1 MNHFASISF
10 LLYIISFININ
21 IPAQQNSYTFNDS
34 IDFELIIPTFLGN
47 YQRNFYGDSAPEK
60 LNIHWK
66 LNLGQGRTII
76 SRKAGEKVW
85 AGAGWTG
92 QPLLVREGDS
102 LYLVQGAYD
111 HNLKKINAN
120 SGQIVWQYKY
130 DDVIKGTGTIWYNK
144 SAELPENSL
153 VILQGSRLG
162 IGNYLDA

>member
-47 YQRNFYGDSAPEK
+47 YQRNFYGDTAPEK

-92 QPLLVREGDS
+92 QPLLVREGGS
-102 LYLVQGAYD
+102 LYLVQGAY
-111 HNLKKINAN
+111 HHHLKKIN
-120 SGQIVWQYKY
+120 
-130 DDVIKGTGTIWYNK
+130 
-144 SAELPENSL
+144 
-153 VILQGSRLG
+153 
-162 IGNYLDA
+162 